1 MRKRKQ
7 EELIEELSDEDLAR
21 GLAWLRVVAGFAL
34 FLFPRLGTRGWTGER
49 AENAPTTLAV
59 RGMGIRDVAIGAGLL
74 TAMERGAPT
83 RGWLEAGAMV
93 DAGDAL
99 GTLFSWRGLGKPRGV
114 FWFATEV
121 AAAALG
127 LSLAERMD

>member
-1 MRKRKQ
+1 MKKGKQ
-7 EELIEELSDEDLAR
+7 EAVLEEFSDEDLAR
-21 GLAWLRVVAGFAL
+21 GLGWLRLIAGLGL
-34 FLFPRLGTRGWTGER
+34 FLVPRLATRKWTGED
-49 AENAPTTLAV
+49 AEDAPTALAV
-59 RGMGIRDVAIGAGLL
+59 RGMGVRDMAIAAGLL
-74 TAMERGAPT
+74 TAMERGAPV

-114 FWFATEV
+114 FWFVTEV
-121 AAAALG
+121 SSAALG